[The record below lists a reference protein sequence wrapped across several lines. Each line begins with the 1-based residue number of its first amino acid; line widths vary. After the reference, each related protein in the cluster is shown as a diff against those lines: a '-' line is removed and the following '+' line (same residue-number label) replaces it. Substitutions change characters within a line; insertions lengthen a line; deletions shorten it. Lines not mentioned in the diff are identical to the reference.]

1 MREKQ
6 PQARR
11 FSKKTIILT
20 VLIAFVIAAC
30 VFFGVIAFFNED
42 VAYEYAEVSPTLRV
56 EAQQNGQVDLSA
68 NLPARTGINQTSAVV
83 ALDHKTDTAYVQYTV
98 FVSARRKEIE
108 FGESAQKVF
117 FTRDA
122 DNSAHEVV
130 YANDENGNTA
140 EYRKVIC
147 EIRYAIFRA
156 GGLSG
161 IEFLEE
167 PVTLWSIPLPESAV
181 PAT

>member
-6 PQARR
+6 SESRR
-11 FSKKTIILT
+11 FSKKAIILT
-20 VLIAFVIAAC
+20 VLSALAVSAC

-42 VAYEYAEVSPTLRV
+42 VAYEYAEVSPTLQV
-56 EAQQNGQVDLSA
+56 DAQQNGQVGFSA
-68 NLPARTGINQTSAVV
+68 NLPARTGINQTSAIV

-108 FGESAQKVF
+108 FGTSSQKVF

-122 DNSAHEVV
+122 DGTAHEVV
-130 YANDENGNTA
+130 YTTDENGNTA
-140 EYRKVIC
+140 EYRKVVC

-181 PAT
+181 SAA

>member
-6 PQARR
+6 PKTRR
-11 FSKKTIILT
+11 FSKKTIIIT
-20 VLIAFVIAAC
+20 VLIAFVIVAC

-42 VAYEYAEVSPTLRV
+42 VAYEYAEISPTLQID
-56 EAQQNGQVDLSA
+56 AQQNVQVDLSA
-68 NLPARTGINQTSAVV
+68 NLPARTGINQTSAIV

-108 FGESAQKVF
+108 FGQPSQKLFFSLDAHNAAQ
-117 FTRDA
+117 
-122 DNSAHEVV
+122 EVV
-130 YANDENGNTA
+130 YAEDENGNTA
-140 EYRKVIC
+140 EYRKVVC

-181 PAT
+181 SAA